1 MVKKFI
7 VSESEP
13 ASRIS
18 VLDDFCDH
26 LMLERRVSKY
36 TVRNY
41 RAAVENFVARM
52 TGNETWQGDFSSVA
66 QRDVRNYLIEEGRRL
81 ARRTLHNHV
90 SGLRTFYRY
99 LRQRQLVEANPF
111 VGVSLPKL
119 EVPLPKFLTESQMRA
134 LLEAP
139 IQLWKAGKLGEFEAF
154 RDTLIM
160 ELLYGGGL
168 RISELC
174 ALNHSQINLEQG
186 VARVIGKGLKE
197 RLCPLGAVAMRC
209 LDTFARRFDLSKD
222 MDSPVVCQRNGRR
235 MNPRQIQKLLK
246 THLAFA
252 GLPADMTPHKLRH
265 SFATHMLDNGAD
277 LRIVQ
282 ELLGHASLS
291 TTQLYTHVSI
301 ARLKEAHQ
309 QAHPRA

>member
-1 MVKKFI
+1 M
-7 VSESEP
+7 EP
-13 ASRIS
+13 DSNQAIS
-18 VLDDFCDH
+18 SLNDFCDY
-26 LMLERRVSKY
+26 LTLERRASKY

-41 RAAVENFVARM
+41 RAAIENFVSWMAQHGKWR
-52 TGNETWQGDFSSVA
+52 GDFATVTPL
-66 QRDVRNYLIEEGRRL
+66 DVRSYLIEEGKRL

-90 SGLRTFYRY
+90 SGLRAFYLF
-99 LRQRQLVEANPF
+99 LRQRGIVESNPF
-111 VGVSLPKL
+111 TGVALPKL
-119 EVPLPKFLTESQMRA
+119 DTSLPKFLTESQMSA

-139 IQLWKAGKLGEFEAF
+139 IQLWKEGKLGEFEAF

-168 RISELC
+168 RVSELC
-174 ALNHSQINLEQG
+174 GLDYKHVDIGQG
-186 VARVIGKGLKE
+186 VARVIGKGNKE
-197 RLCPLGAVAMRC
+197 RLCPLGPVAMRC
-209 LDTFARRFDLSKD
+209 LNAFVERFDLSGD
-222 MDSPVVCQRNGRR
+222 PDSPVVCQRNGQRLS
-235 MNPRQIQKLLK
+235 PRKIQKLLK
-246 THLAFA
+246 IHLATA
-252 GLPADMTPHKLRH
+252 KLPSDMTPHKLRH

-301 ARLKEAHQ
+301 ARLKEAHK

>member
-1 MVKKFI
+1 MPK
-7 VSESEP
+7 SETTSN
-13 ASRIS
+13 RS

-41 RAAVENFVARM
+41 RAAIENFTEWMARH
-52 TGNETWQGDFSSVA
+52 EQWQGDYAAVV

-81 ARRTLHNHV
+81 ARRTLHNHI

-99 LRQRQLVEANPF
+99 LRQQQVVESNPF
-111 VGVSLPKL
+111 TGVALPKL
-119 EVPLPKFLTESQMRA
+119 DIPLPKFLTEVQMRA
-134 LLEAP
+134 LLDAP
-139 IQLWKAGKLGEFEAF
+139 VQLWKDGKLGEFEAL

-168 RISELC
+168 RVSELC
-174 ALNHSQINLEQG
+174 ALNYSQIDLGQG
-186 VARVIGKGLKE
+186 VARIVGKGLKE
-197 RLCPLGAVAMRC
+197 RLCPLGEVAIRC
-209 LDTFARRFDLSKD
+209 LETFARRFDLSKD
-222 MDSPVVCQRNGRR
+222 PDSPVVCQRSGKS
-235 MNPRQIQKLLK
+235 MSPRQIQKLLK

-252 GLPADMTPHKLRH
+252 GLPSDMTPHKLRH

-301 ARLKEAHQ
+301 ARLKQAHE

>member
-1 MVKKFI
+1 MI
-7 VSESEP
+7 DTDP
-13 ASRIS
+13 AQS
-18 VLDDFCDH
+18 LPLLNDFCDY
-26 LMLERRVSKY
+26 LTLERRMSKY

-41 RAAVENFVARM
+41 RAAIENFVARM
-52 TGNETWQGDFSSVA
+52 TQHGKWKGDFS
-66 QRDVRNYLIEEGRRL
+66 RIEPLDVRSYLVEEGKRL

-90 SGLRTFYRY
+90 SGLRAFYHF
-99 LRQRQLVEANPF
+99 LRQREIVASNPF
-111 VGVSLPKL
+111 TGVALPKL
-119 EVPLPKFLTESQMRA
+119 DIPLPKFLTEPQMRA

-139 IQLWKAGKLGEFEAF
+139 VQLWKDGKLGEFEAF

-168 RISELC
+168 RVSELC
-174 ALNHSQINLEQG
+174 GLNYGHIDLDQA
-186 VARVIGKGLKE
+186 VARVIGKGNKE
-197 RLCPLGAVAMRC
+197 RLCPLGPVAIRC
-209 LDTFARRFDLSKD
+209 LNTYRERFNLS
-222 MDSPVVCQRNGRR
+222 MELNSPLVCRQNGRR
-235 MNPRQIQKLLK
+235 MEPRQIQKLLK
-246 THLAFA
+246 VHLAAA
-252 GLPADMTPHKLRH
+252 GLPLDMTPHKLRH

-301 ARLKEAHQ
+301 ARLKEAHK

>member
-1 MVKKFI
+1 MLNV
-7 VSESEP
+7 EP
-13 ASRIS
+13 ASS
-18 VLDDFCDH
+18 LAVVNDFCDH
-26 LMLERRVSKY
+26 LMLERQVSRY

-41 RAAVENFVARM
+41 RTAVENFFAWLVRHEA
-52 TGNETWQGDFSSVA
+52 WSGDFASVV

-81 ARRTLHNHV
+81 ARRTLHNHI

-99 LRQRQLVEANPF
+99 LRQKELVASNPF
-111 VGVSLPKL
+111 TGVSLPKL
-119 EVPLPKFLTESQMRA
+119 EIALPKFLTESQMRA
-134 LLEAP
+134 LLDAP
-139 IQLWKAGKLGEFEAF
+139 VQLWKDGKLGEFEAL

-168 RISELC
+168 RVSELC
-174 ALNHSQINLEQG
+174 ALDYGQIDLERG
-186 VARVIGKGLKE
+186 VARVMGKGLKE
-197 RLCPLGAVAMRC
+197 RLCPLGVVAIRC
-209 LDTFARRFDLSKD
+209 LDTFTERFDLSKD
-222 MDSPVVCQRNGRR
+222 LDSPVVCQRNGHR
-235 MNPRQIQKLLK
+235 MHPRPIQKLLK

-252 GLPADMTPHKLRH
+252 GLPADITPHKLRH

-301 ARLKEAHQ
+301 TRLKKVHE